1 MTTDN
6 PWRHVDNI
14 PKLVDEVMALHKELS
29 ADLPADKYG
38 IDCLLPLA
46 EFLLMA
52 HKFINSMPE
61 VIHRAKIESLFA
73 GYNDAANVVLK
84 MAIDMEKRGSLLR
97 APAALRLAA
106 EALKETAAEQHKKHL
121 GEKKPLPERPKPKLV
136 LN

>member
-6 PWRHVDNI
+6 PWRNVDQI
-14 PKLVDEVMALHKELS
+14 PKLVDEVLALHKELA

-52 HKFINSMPE
+52 QKFISSMPE
-61 VIHRAKIESLFA
+61 VIHRSKVESLFH
-73 GYNDAANVVLK
+73 GYQDAAKLLRVNADKL
-84 MAIDMEKRGSLLR
+84 EKSGSLLR
-97 APAALRLAA
+97 SYTVLRLQA
-106 EALKETAAEQHKKHL
+106 EAIDEMEADMRRKHL
-121 GEKKPLPERPKPKLV
+121 GEKAAPAAAPKPKLV